1 MAVRPDPLLRP
12 ENIFLDIPAHTREE
26 VLVYVA
32 SQLERSGAVK
42 RSLDLVDLL
51 LDRERLGAT
60 VVGDATA
67 IPHCRVP
74 GLREIVA
81 AFARVRDAV
90 PFGDHQDPV
99 RFFFF
104 VLSPQEQPAAHL
116 QVLSEIALF
125 LRNPEVRRMFE
136 ASADPASLA
145 AALLRAESV
154 P

>member
-1 MAVRPDPLLRP
+1 VRLDLLLKP
-12 ENIFLDIPAHTREE
+12 ERVFLDIPVHTREE

-32 SQLERSGAVK
+32 DQLERSGAVK

-60 VVGDATA
+60 FVGEETA

-81 AFARVRDAV
+81 AFARVRDPI
-90 PFGDHQDPV
+90 PFGERQELA
-99 RFFFF
+99 RLFFF

-116 QVLSEIALF
+116 QVLANIARV
-125 LRNPEVRRMFE
+125 LRNPETRRSFE
-136 ASADPASLA
+136 LSRDAQALT
-145 AALLRAESV
+145 AALTKTEAQ
-154 P
+154 

>member
-1 MAVRPDPLLRP
+1 MRLDLLLKP
-12 ENIFLDIPAHTREE
+12 ERVFLDIPVHTREE

-32 SQLERSGAVK
+32 DQLERSGAVK

-60 VVGDATA
+60 FVGEETA

-81 AFARVRDAV
+81 AFARVRDPI
-90 PFGDHQDPV
+90 PFGERQELA
-99 RFFFF
+99 RLFFF

-116 QVLSEIALF
+116 QVLANIARV
-125 LRNPEVRRMFE
+125 LRNPETRRSFE
-136 ASADPASLA
+136 LSRDAQALT
-145 AALLRAESV
+145 AALTKTEAQ
-154 P
+154 